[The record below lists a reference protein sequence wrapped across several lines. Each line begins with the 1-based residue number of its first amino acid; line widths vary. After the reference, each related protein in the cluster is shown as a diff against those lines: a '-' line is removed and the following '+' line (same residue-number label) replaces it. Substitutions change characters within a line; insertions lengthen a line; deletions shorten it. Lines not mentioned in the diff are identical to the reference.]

1 MRRFLR
7 TFASAI
13 ETESARAP
21 GGHERVPEADS
32 SDGIGTGIQ
41 RHRKR
46 LPTASDD
53 GCRGNKEFNK
63 NDQKEDFYNGRQLAA
78 GQRVGKT
85 AARREVEPPA
95 PQKRRCQSG
104 RNAKFDNK
112 DCPFLLRVGR
122 DS

>member
-32 SDGIGTGIQ
+32 SDGIGTVFQ

-95 PQKRRCQSG
+95 PKKG
-104 RNAKFDNK
+104 DAKVEGMRNLTTKTA
-112 DCPFLLRVGR
+112 PFYYA
-122 DS
+122 